1 MMIID
6 RRVYQMV
13 HLPSYVSWF
22 IAAPAIVLL
31 VPFLTHLLPAM
42 VLYCWLAMPA
52 LGLLFAC
59 LALAAPLDTFRDDF
73 DEWLFAT
80 CGCQTEVLVR

>member
-1 MMIID
+1 
-6 RRVYQMV
+6 MV

-52 LGLLFAC
+52 LGLLFAG